1 MTFWQKYEFEEDKD
15 GVQVEYKFSGDTS
28 WNVLETSEGYTGQS
42 QGYGGFNQGDPIYTG
57 DNNIW
62 HEQHFHLSQ
71 GDILPESLFISWRF
85 GSNNRGAMEGYYLDD
100 IAVLFHAPIPD
111 EEDNLLGKNSDVL
124 SQTPIEIFGVYPN
137 PVCNRCNIRFLVTNQ
152 QSVNLSIFDVTGRS
166 IRTVVDAELMPGTY
180 IAEWDCRDS
189 ENYLIPSGTYY
200 YILKNGNNLEC
211 DKIIVIR

>member
-1 MTFWQKYEFEEDKD
+1 M
-15 GVQVEYKFSGDTS
+15 
-28 WNVLETSEGYTGQS
+28 
-42 QGYGGFNQGDPIYTG
+42 
-57 DNNIW
+57 
-62 HEQHFHLSQ
+62 
-71 GDILPESLFISWRF
+71 
-85 GSNNRGAMEGYYLDD
+85 
-100 IAVLFHAPIPD
+100 
-111 EEDNLLGKNSDVL
+111 
-124 SQTPIEIFGVYPN
+124 FGVYPN

-189 ENYLIPSGTYY
+189 ENYLVPSGTYY